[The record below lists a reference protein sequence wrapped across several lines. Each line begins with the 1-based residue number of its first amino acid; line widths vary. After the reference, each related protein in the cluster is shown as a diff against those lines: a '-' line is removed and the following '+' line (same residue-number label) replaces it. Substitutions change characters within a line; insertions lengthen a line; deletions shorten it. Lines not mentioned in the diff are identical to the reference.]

1 MKICQICHSPSFWIK
16 PSCLKIKSITLLILL
31 LLFVPVLLRAQ
42 DSIAIVT
49 EPIPKEIGPGKML
62 LLFFDA
68 KTGNPICDASI
79 SLGDSVEYNSDL
91 LGRVLLDRLPDG
103 KHSFHFSK
111 DSYVSADYEIDIKKG
126 NVFFNRFSVSPLTEI
141 GTMRIVLDWDKA
153 PADLDLHLVR
163 ENYYHVSYL
172 ITKVGDGSAQL
183 DRDDKNGYG
192 PETITLSKIDK
203 KAIYTCYVI
212 DFTNQTSN
220 NSRIFMNSK
229 AVIRIYSNNKLTHTI
244 PICKNIRNNKWLA
257 FQIINGELT
266 FKKCKFKP
274 EWMQGLYSK

>member
-1 MKICQICHSPSFWIK
+1 MNNK
-16 PSCLKIKSITLLILL
+16 LITQLIVL
-31 LLFVPVLLRAQ
+31 LLFFPAILWAQ
-42 DSIAIVT
+42 DSIAIVS
-49 EPIPKEIGPGKML
+49 EPIPKEIGSSKML
-62 LLFFDA
+62 LVFFDA
-68 KTGNPICDASI
+68 KTGNPVSDASI
-79 SLGDSVEYNSDL
+79 TIANSVEYSSDL
-91 LGRVLLDRLPDG
+91 LGRVIFDRLPDG
-103 KHSFHFSK
+103 NHNFHFSK
-111 DSYVSADYEIDIKKG
+111 EGYVSADYTIEIKKG
-126 NVFFNRFSVSPLTEI
+126 DIFFNRFSVCPLTEL

-183 DRDDKNGYG
+183 DRDDKNSYG
-192 PETITLSKIDK
+192 PETITVSKIDK

-212 DFTNQTSN
+212 DFTNQASN
-220 NSRIFMNSK
+220 SSRIFMKSK
-229 AVIRIYSNNKLTHTI
+229 AVIRIYNNNALTHTI
-244 PICKNIRNNKWLA
+244 PICNNVKNNKWVA